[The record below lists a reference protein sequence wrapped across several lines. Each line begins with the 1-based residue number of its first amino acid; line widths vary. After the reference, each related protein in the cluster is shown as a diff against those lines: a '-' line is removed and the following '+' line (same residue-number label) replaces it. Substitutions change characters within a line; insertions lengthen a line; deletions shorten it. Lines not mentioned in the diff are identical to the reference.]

1 MIQILSADIL
11 YSLSEKSKFQNLC
24 FPSDVRLWIKFLVE
38 DKTFNIHQCKV
49 LERKLVNV
57 HLEVFTNHIAL
68 SCQNLAR

>member
-1 MIQILSADIL
+1 MIQILSMDIL

-24 FPSDVRLWIKFLVE
+24 FPSEVRLWIKFLVQ

-57 HLEVFTNHIAL
+57 HLEVKIQIILL
-68 SCQNLAR
+68 SPAKT